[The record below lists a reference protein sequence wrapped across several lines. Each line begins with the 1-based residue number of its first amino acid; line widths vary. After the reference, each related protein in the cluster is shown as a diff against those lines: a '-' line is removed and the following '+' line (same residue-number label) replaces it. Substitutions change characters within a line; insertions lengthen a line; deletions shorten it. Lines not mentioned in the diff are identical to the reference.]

1 MQTRCATIAAAALV
15 LPFNTGCVYLS
26 SDSWGLGRMRILA
39 IVMAFALAGCSMG
52 GFNAERNN
60 FKGKPLSA
68 VTAMLGPPQIQETFG
83 GQKSYTWS
91 AGQPPIL
98 CHIRVIMAGDV
109 VDTYETSGEPASC
122 YAYES
127 RQIVRGDETIAR

>member
-1 MQTRCATIAAAALV
+1 
-15 LPFNTGCVYLS
+15 
-26 SDSWGLGRMRILA
+26 MRSLAILA
-39 IVMAFALAGCSMG
+39 AFALAGCSMG
-52 GFNAERNN
+52 NFNAERNN

-68 VTAMLGPPQIQETFG
+68 VTERLGPPQMQETFG

-91 AGQPPIL
+91 EGQPPIL

>member
-1 MQTRCATIAAAALV
+1 
-15 LPFNTGCVYLS
+15 
-26 SDSWGLGRMRILA
+26 MRILA
-39 IVMAFALAGCSMG
+39 ILAAIALAGCSMG
-52 GFNAERNN
+52 NFNAERNN

-68 VTAMLGPPQIQETFG
+68 VTARLGPPQIQETFG

-91 AGQPPIL
+91 EGQPPLL